1 MPGQRFDIPN
11 VGVIACMSMSQ
22 SSDSRPR
29 RGRSTTLLI
38 LTSIYGLLYLFFMVT
53 ESYGTAGSE
62 PTVVKLLFLLF
73 LVGYAAVWWNERLG
87 GLLFALWWA
96 GMWYLALFVVQT
108 DHGAG
113 VVMGVPLFI
122 LAILFIISWYRRRG
136 QAS

>member
-1 MPGQRFDIPN
+1 MH
-11 VGVIACMSMSQ
+11 MSQ
-22 SSDSRPR
+22 NSGSRPR
-29 RGRSTTLLI
+29 RSRSTTLLI
-38 LTSIYGLLYLFFMVT
+38 LTSIYGLLYLLLMAT

-87 GLLFALWWA
+87 GIVFALWWA

-108 DHGAG
+108 DRGAG

-122 LAILFIISWYRRRG
+122 LAILFILSWYRRRG